1 MNNESDIA
9 FEEPEA
15 SPEPTTE
22 NKLIKPGKAKKY
34 VLDYDG
40 KTGALYKLFLLDF
53 FMRIITIGIY
63 SFWGKTRLRKYI
75 FSRHALDGDRFEY
88 TGTGGELFKGFLK
101 VLPILVILFVPLA
114 LQGVNPLF
122 SLFYIPLVYCVGIAI
137 YGATRYRYSRT
148 RWRGVRGYL
157 DGSTI
162 GYANLAFGRMLLNF
176 ITLGFAIPSSDIAK
190 HRYIMNNAYFGNV
203 KAEFTGDSKVL
214 FGAYIKSMLLVF
226 FLFIALGGLFYA
238 SFAMAQNGDYSGYDQ
253 SQYSS
258 EEKYDDMNFSEFNSE
273 FGHLAGE
280 LNAHTFIIATASFLV
295 IFIPFLIFPIAR
307 SIYVAALMREK
318 MRGLKVGHLK
328 FMCTV
333 TAGKLIKHKM
343 ANALILLL
351 TLGLGF
357 PYIVQR
363 NIRFMVRHH
372 IIMGDL
378 KAFQAEQGKDQCL
391 TSGEGLETGFDID
404 AGFF

>member
-1 MNNESDIA
+1 MNDETEMALEESA
-9 FEEPEA
+9 PT
-15 SPEPTTE
+15 PEPTTE
-22 NKLIKPGKAKKY
+22 NKPVKPGKAKKY
-34 VLDYDG
+34 VLEYDG

-101 VLPILVILFVPLA
+101 VLPILVILFVPIL
-114 LQGVNPLF
+114 LVEIYPIF
-122 SLFYIPLVYCVGIAI
+122 VIFYIPLTYCIGIAI

-162 GYANLAFGRMLLNF
+162 GYANLAFGRMLLNI

-190 HRYIMNNAYFGNV
+190 HKYIMNNAYFGNV

-214 FGAYIKSMLLVF
+214 FGAYIKSLLLIPLMLLIPTLIFALPIMIEAATEVINSEGGSPPPTLSTMSSLPGLIGAVSYLIAILLVF
-226 FLFIALGGLFYA
+226 A
-238 SFAMAQNGDYSGYDQ
+238 
-253 SQYSS
+253 
-258 EEKYDDMNFSEFNSE
+258 
-273 FGHLAGE
+273 
-280 LNAHTFIIATASFLV
+280 V
-295 IFIPFLIFPIAR
+295 IPIAR
-307 SIYVAALMREK
+307 SVYIAALMREK

-328 FMCTV
+328 FICTV
-333 TAGKLIKHKM
+333 GGWDLIKHKS
-343 ANALILLL
+343 ANLLIIVF

-357 PYIVQR
+357 PYIAQR

-378 KAFQAEQGKDQCL
+378 KAFQAEQGKDQGL

>member
-1 MNNESDIA
+1 MNDETEMALEESA
-9 FEEPEA
+9 PT
-15 SPEPTTE
+15 PEPTTE
-22 NKLIKPGKAKKY
+22 NKPVKPGKAKKY
-34 VLDYDG
+34 VLEYDG

-101 VLPILVILFVPLA
+101 VLPILVILFVPIILA
-114 LQGVNPLF
+114 EFYPILA
-122 SLFYIPLVYCVGIAI
+122 LFYIPLAYCIGIAI

-162 GYANLAFGRMLLNF
+162 GYANLAFGRMLLNI

-190 HRYIMNNAYFGNV
+190 HKYIMNNAYFGNV

-226 FLFIALGGLFYA
+226 VLFVGLGGLIYA
-238 SFAMAQNGDYSGYDQ
+238 GFAMAQTGDYSGYGQ
-253 SQYSS
+253 SQYSA
-258 EEKYDDMNFSEFNSE
+258 EENFDNLDFGGSE
-273 FGHLAGE
+273 FGDLGGE
-280 LNAHTFIIATASFLV
+280 LGAYTGMIMAATFLM
-295 IFIPFLIFPIAR
+295 IFIPFLIFPLAR

-333 TAGKLIKHKM
+333 TTGKLIKHKM
-343 ANALILLL
+343 ANALILVF

-378 KAFQAEQGKDQCL
+378 KAFQAEQGKDQGL